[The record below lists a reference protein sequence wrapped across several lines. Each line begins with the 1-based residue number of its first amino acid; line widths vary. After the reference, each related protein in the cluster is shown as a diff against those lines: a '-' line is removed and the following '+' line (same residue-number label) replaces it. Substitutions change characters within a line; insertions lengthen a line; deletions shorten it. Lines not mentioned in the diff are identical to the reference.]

1 MDFYGDIVGR
11 EKGGRYRLEQCSNC
25 ETLIRAVRNGKD
37 VPGPILELDSPEH
50 YTIPQS
56 LFFLIHLAST
66 AFQSA
71 ALLASFWGTSWI
83 MQSLTQ
89 N

>member
-11 EKGGRYRLEQCSNC
+11 EKGGRYRWVQCSNC

-37 VPGPILELDSPEH
+37 VPRAILELDSPDH
-50 YTIPQS
+50 YKIPQS
-56 LFFLIHLAST
+56 PFFLIHLALT

-71 ALLASFWGTSWI
+71 ALLVSFWGTSWI

>member
-25 ETLIRAVRNGKD
+25 ETLIRAKD
-37 VPGPILELDSPEH
+37 VPGAILELDSPEH
-50 YTIPQS
+50 YTIPQP
-56 LFFLIHLAST
+56 LFFLIHLALT

-71 ALLASFWGTSWI
+71 ALLVSFWGTSWV